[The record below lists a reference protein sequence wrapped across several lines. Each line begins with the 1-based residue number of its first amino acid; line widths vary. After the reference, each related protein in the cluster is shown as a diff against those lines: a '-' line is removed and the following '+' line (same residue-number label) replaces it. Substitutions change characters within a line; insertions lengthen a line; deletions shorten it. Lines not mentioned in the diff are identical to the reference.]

1 MPSGASRTI
10 GNGAKTLSHGTFETS
25 RMGRFFWFWVKS
37 VYRVVTDCRDHRG
50 NRILEP
56 GPWFSSQQM
65 ADHWADVLRLIGY
78 RVIVEKLE
86 GGVHGQPSLH

>member
-1 MPSGASRTI
+1 MPAGALRTI
-10 GNGAKTLSHGTFETS
+10 GSDAKTQSRGTFETS
-25 RMGRFFWFWVKS
+25 RMGRFFWVWVNS

-65 ADHWADVLRLIGY
+65 ADHWAEVLRLIGY
-78 RVIVEKLE
+78 RVVVEKLE
-86 GGVHGQPSLH
+86 GGVHGQASLH